1 MLLDVHRRPRAVLAV
16 LGSSTTVAL
25 LAVAPSSVMS
35 TAAAASGEP
44 VAQTASSCPGARA
57 RVTKASPRKL
67 RSALLCLVNRKR
79 SANGLKALRLDRKL
93 QRAAGR
99 HARDMVKHDY
109 FAHQR
114 DGGPDLSERLDRA
127 GWNGEAWGETIAYG
141 CGSSGS
147 PKATLKG
154 WMNSPPHRAILLSG
168 TYRRGGLGVGAEA
181 PCGDGGAIWVLDV
194 GKK

>member
-1 MLLDVHRRPRAVLAV
+1 MPHVQRRPCLLAAIV
-16 LGSSTTVAL
+16 GALATIAL
-25 LAVAPSSVMS
+25 LAPAPSNSLLS
-35 TAAAASGEP
+35 TASAEARTCA
-44 VAQTASSCPGARA
+44 GARA
-57 RVTKASPRKL
+57 SISKASPRKL

-79 SANGLKALRLDRKL
+79 AANGLKKLKLDRKL

-114 DGGPDLSERLDRA
+114 EGGPDLTERLDRI
-127 GWNGEAWGETIAYG
+127 GWSGTAWGENIAYG
-141 CGSSGS
+141 CASSSS
-147 PKATLKG
+147 PKATLRN
-154 WMNSPPHRAILLSG
+154 WMNSPPHRDILLSG

-181 PCGDGGAIWVLDV
+181 PCGDGGATWVLDV